1 MKFMMKAIVCASMAL
16 GMAASAHSAQTLRV
30 TLQLPSKHILG
41 ENVLAFK
48 KLVEEGSKGELKL
61 EIYDSAQ
68 LYKGTEVP
76 QAVSSGAIDMGIVEL
91 GVFSGTIPAAG
102 AFAVPFLF
110 PTEKA
115 IQDATSPDSSVRQAI
130 DGAILKTGSRVLWW
144 QAYGAVQMLSKKAAI
159 RSPDDLKGKKVRVI
173 SKPIGE
179 YIEDIGGVPIVI
191 DGAEQLLA
199 YQRGTVDVGM
209 SGTTAT
215 QSRHMYDV
223 MDVITMTNHSAVE
236 FLFIMNEKAHA
247 KLSPEHQKLL
257 MESARTVETELRNN
271 TAQLNADAM
280 EFLRTKTKMEV
291 VELTPEEIE
300 AWRKS
305 AEPTMHKFAE
315 NSGPVGK
322 QVVEAALKAAK

>member
-16 GMAASAHSAQTLRV
+16 GTAASAHSAQTLRV

-179 YIEDIGGVPIVI
+179 YIEAIGGVPIVI

-215 QSRHMYDV
+215 QSQIGR
-223 MDVITMTNHSAVE
+223 
-236 FLFIMNEKAHA
+236 AH
-247 KLSPEHQKLL
+247 
-257 MESARTVETELRNN
+257 V
-271 TAQLNADAM
+271 
-280 EFLRTKTKMEV
+280 
-291 VELTPEEIE
+291 
-300 AWRKS
+300 
-305 AEPTMHKFAE
+305 
-315 NSGPVGK
+315 
-322 QVVEAALKAAK
+322 